1 MTRGRRAA
9 LLIGMSLL
17 LGSLAAADVARRED
31 ALNRR
36 LAPLIDVVVAAED
49 LDSRHKLKLADMAI
63 RRIPAMY
70 APVGAAL
77 SPAEIAGRELAVAV
91 QQGGT
96 LGASQL
102 ADPAAGAGAPVGRGE
117 RAVEILGLGS
127 AELVAPGA
135 RVDVLVTHDSDTA
148 TSGRTDL
155 ALEDI
160 EVLDS
165 RHVKPTSDEEQLERV
180 AATLRVSVRQ
190 AVYLASAQSF
200 AREVRLL
207 PRAAGDSGREA
218 SDRRRKD
225 SGHATEALGSEQP

>member
-117 RAVEILGLGS
+117 RAVEILGLG
-127 AELVAPGA
+127 
-135 RVDVLVTHDSDTA
+135 
-148 TSGRTDL
+148 
-155 ALEDI
+155 
-160 EVLDS
+160 
-165 RHVKPTSDEEQLERV
+165 
-180 AATLRVSVRQ
+180 
-190 AVYLASAQSF
+190 
-200 AREVRLL
+200 
-207 PRAAGDSGREA
+207 
-218 SDRRRKD
+218 
-225 SGHATEALGSEQP
+225 